1 MKKTWNLDALY
12 PSFESDAFQKDF
24 ELLQSKIREMTQ
36 WAKEN
41 LKDSEQAVKK
51 LEKAI
56 EDQEEIGALM
66 RKLMSYA
73 NLRAAT
79 NARDEEATK
88 YMEKINK
95 SMTDLTK
102 ASVLFDKWLKE
113 QQDLQGLIEASKK
126 LQEYEFYL
134 REKYRKTRYLL
145 SEEEEVT
152 IAKMQETGSKA
163 WSNLQ
168 NVISSTLMV
177 DIELEGREQKLP
189 LPAARNLAFHK
200 DPEVR
205 KKGYQAELKAYEKI
219 EESSAAALN
228 GIKGEVL
235 TTTKMR
241 GYDSPLEETILKS
254 RIDQK
259 TLDAMLGAMRES
271 LPKFREYYKRK
282 GELLGHEKGLP
293 IYDLFAPMGE
303 ADMAFTYE
311 EARDYILKN
320 FRTFSPEL
328 EAFTR
333 KAFEHEWIDAEP
345 REGKRGGAFCANIH
359 PIGESRILA
368 NFDGSF
374 SNMTTL
380 AHELGHA
387 FHGECLKDE
396 HLLNSGYTMPIAE
409 TASIFC
415 ETIVV
420 NAALKEADEKE
431 AFTILEA
438 NLQGAG
444 QVIVDIMARFLFE
457 SKVFEIRKDHALSV
471 QELKDT
477 MLWAQKQAYGEG
489 LDQDALHPYM
499 WVNKPH
505 YYSAGLSFYNFPYA
519 FGLLFAKGVYA
530 EYLKRGEAFVPE
542 YKKLLKA
549 TGKNEIKDVANMVGI
564 DVQDP
569 DFWRSS
575 LGLIEK
581 DIEEFIRLS
590 KEIR

>member
-12 PSFESDAFQKDF
+12 KSFDSEAFQRDF
-24 ELLQSKIREMTQ
+24 QGLQDRIQEMTQ
-36 WAKEN
+36 WAAEN
-41 LKDSEQAVKK
+41 LEDPNRPVEKLKK
-51 LEKAI
+51 VI
-56 EDQEEIGALM
+56 SDQEEVGTLM

-95 SMTDLTK
+95 AITDLTK

-113 QQDLQGLIEASKK
+113 RSDLQSLIDSSEK

-134 REKYRKTRYLL
+134 MEKYKKTRYLL

-177 DIELEGREQKLP
+177 DIELDGKEQKLP
-189 LPAARNLAFHK
+189 LPAARNLAFNK

-205 KKGYQAELKAYEKI
+205 RKGYEAELQAYKKI

-241 GYDSPLEETILKS
+241 GYESPLEETVLKS

-259 TLDAMLGAMRES
+259 TLDAMLEAMRES

-282 GELLGHEKGLP
+282 GELLGHKNGLP
-293 IYDLFAPMGE
+293 IYDMFAPIGE
-303 ADMAFTYE
+303 ADMSFTYE

-320 FRTFSPEL
+320 FKTFSPEL
-328 EAFTR
+328 EKFTK
-333 KAFEHEWIDAEP
+333 KAFDNEWIDAEP
-345 REGKRGGAFCANIH
+345 REGKRGGAFCANLH

-387 FHGECLKDE
+387 FHGDCLKEE
-396 HLLNSGYTMPIAE
+396 HVLNSGYTMPIAE

-420 NAALKEADEKE
+420 NAALKDADKKE

-477 MLWAQKQAYGEG
+477 MLWAQKEAYGDG
-489 LDQDALHPYM
+489 LDHEALHPYM

-542 YKKLLKA
+542 YTKLLKA

-569 DFWRSS
+569 EFWKSS
-575 LGLIEK
+575 LALIEK
-581 DIEEFIRLS
+581 DIEEFIKLS
-590 KEIR
+590 KEV

>member
-12 PSFESDAFQKDF
+12 TSFDSEEFQKDF
-24 ELLQSKIREMTQ
+24 QLLKTKIQEMTQ
-36 WAKEN
+36 WAVDHLQDPERPVEK
-41 LKDSEQAVKK
+41 LKKV
-51 LEKAI
+51 I
-56 EDQEEIGALM
+56 EDEEKVGTLI

-79 NARDEEATK
+79 NARDDEASK

-95 SMTDLTK
+95 TMTDLTK

-113 QQDLQGLIEASKK
+113 RDDLKSLIDSSEK
-126 LQEYEFYL
+126 LQEYEFHL
-134 REKYRKTRYLL
+134 MEKYQKTQYLL

-177 DIELEGREQKLP
+177 DIELEGKEQKLP

-200 DPEVR
+200 DPEIR
-205 KKGYQAELKAYEKI
+205 KKGYEAEQKAYKKI

-241 GYDSPLEETILKS
+241 GYNSPLEETVLKS

-259 TLDAMLGAMRES
+259 TLDAMLEAMGES

-282 GELLGHEKGLP
+282 GELLGHKNGLP
-293 IYDLFAPMGE
+293 LYDMFAPIGE
-303 ADMAFTYE
+303 ADMSFSYE

-320 FRTFSPEL
+320 FKTFSPEL
-328 EAFTR
+328 EKFTK
-333 KAFEHEWIDAEP
+333 KAFDKEWIDAEP

-387 FHGECLKDE
+387 FHGDCLKDE
-396 HLLNSGYTMPIAE
+396 HLMNSGYTMPIAE

-420 NAALKEADEKE
+420 NAALKEADKKE

-444 QVIVDIMARFLFE
+444 QVIVDIMARFFFE
-457 SKVFEIRKDHALSV
+457 SKVFEIREDHALSV

-477 MLWAQKQAYGEG
+477 MIWAQKEAYGEG
-489 LDQDALHPYM
+489 LDHNALHPYM

-542 YKKLLKA
+542 YTKLLKA
-549 TGKNEIKDVANMVGI
+549 TGKNEIKDVAKMVGI

-569 DFWRSS
+569 EFWKSS
-575 LGLIEK
+575 LALIEK

-590 KEIR
+590 KEV

>member
-12 PSFESDAFQKDF
+12 LSFDSEEFQEDLR
-24 ELLQSKIREMTQ
+24 LLKVRIEEMNR
-36 WAKEN
+36 WAEEN
-41 LKDSEQAVKK
+41 LKDPERPVEKLKK
-51 LEKAI
+51 VI
-56 EDQEEIGALM
+56 VDQQQVGSIM

-79 NARDEEATK
+79 NAKDEEAAK

-95 SMTDLTK
+95 AVTDLTK
-102 ASVLFDKWLKE
+102 ASVLFDKWLKNRE
-113 QQDLQGLIEASKK
+113 DLESLIASSEV

-134 REKYRKTRYLL
+134 KEKYKKTQYLL
-145 SEEEEVT
+145 SEEEEIT

-177 DIELEGREQKLP
+177 DIELEGKKQKLP

-205 KKGYQAELKAYEKI
+205 KKGYEAELKAYEKI

-241 GYDSPLEETILKS
+241 GYDSPLEETVLKS

-259 TLDAMLGAMRES
+259 TLDAMLEAMKES

-282 GELLGHEKGLP
+282 GELLGHENGLP
-293 IYDLFAPMGE
+293 LYDMFAPIGE
-303 ADMAFTYE
+303 ADMGFSYE
-311 EARDYILKN
+311 EAKDYILKN
-320 FRTFSPEL
+320 FKTFSPEL
-328 EAFTR
+328 EEFTK
-333 KAFEHEWIDAEP
+333 KAFENEWIDAEP
-345 REGKRGGAFCANIH
+345 REGKRGGAFCANLH

-387 FHGECLKDE
+387 FHGENLKDE

-420 NAALKEADEKE
+420 NAALKEADKKE

-457 SKVFEIRKDHALSV
+457 SKVFEIREDHALSV
-471 QELKDT
+471 KELKET
-477 MLWAQKQAYGEG
+477 MLWAQKEAYGDG
-489 LDQDALHPYM
+489 LDHNALHPYM

-542 YKKLLKA
+542 YTKLLKA
-549 TGKNEIKDVANMVGI
+549 TGKNEIKDVAKMVGI
-564 DVQDP
+564 DVQNP
-569 DFWRSS
+569 EFWRSS
-575 LGLIEK
+575 LALIEE

-590 KEIR
+590 KEV

>member
-12 PSFESDAFQKDF
+12 PSFDSEEFQKDF
-24 ELLQSKIREMTQ
+24 QLLKSKIQEMTE
-36 WAKEN
+36 WANEN
-41 LKDSEQAVKK
+41 LKDSDRPVEK
-51 LEKAI
+51 LIKVI
-56 EDQEEIGALM
+56 EDQEEVGFLI
-66 RKLMSYA
+66 RKLMSFA

-95 SMTDLTK
+95 AITDLTK
-102 ASVLFDKWLKE
+102 ASVLFDKWLKDRE
-113 QQDLQGLIEASKK
+113 DLKSLIDSSEK

-134 REKYRKTRYLL
+134 MEKHQKTRYLL

-177 DIELEGREQKLP
+177 EIELEGKEQKLP

-205 KKGYQAELKAYEKI
+205 KKGYEAEQKAYTKI

-241 GYDSPLEETILKS
+241 GYESPLEETVLKS

-259 TLDAMLGAMRES
+259 TLDAMLTAMKES

-282 GELLGHEKGLP
+282 GEILGHNNGLP
-293 IYDLFAPMGE
+293 LYDMFAPIGE
-303 ADMAFTYE
+303 ADMSFTYE
-311 EARDYILKN
+311 EARDFVLKN
-320 FRTFSPEL
+320 FKTFSPQL
-328 EAFTR
+328 EKFTK
-333 KAFEHEWIDAEP
+333 KAFDSEWIDAEP

-387 FHGECLKDE
+387 FHGECLKNE

-420 NAALKEADEKE
+420 NAALKEADKKE

-457 SKVFEIRKDHALSV
+457 SKVFEIREDHALSV

-477 MLWAQKQAYGEG
+477 MLWAQKEAYGEG
-489 LDQDALHPYM
+489 LDHNALHPYM

-530 EYLKRGEAFVPE
+530 EYLKRGEEFVPE
-542 YKKLLKA
+542 YTKLLKA
-549 TGKNEIKDVANMVGI
+549 TGKNEIKDVAKMVGI

-569 DFWRSS
+569 EFWRRS
-575 LGLIEK
+575 LALIEK
-581 DIEEFIRLS
+581 DIEEFIKLS
-590 KEIR
+590 KEV

>member
-12 PSFESDAFQKDF
+12 SSFDSKEFQSDLQ
-24 ELLQSKIREMTQ
+24 LLKTGIEEMNR
-36 WAKEN
+36 WAEEN
-41 LKDSEQAVKK
+41 LKDPEKPVEKLKK
-51 LEKAI
+51 VI
-56 EDQEEIGALM
+56 IDQQQVGSLM

-79 NARDEEATK
+79 NAKDEEAAK

-95 SMTDLTK
+95 AATELTK
-102 ASVLFDKWLKE
+102 ASVLFDKWLKDRE
-113 QQDLQGLIEASKK
+113 DLESLIASSEV
-126 LQEYEFYL
+126 LEEYEFYL
-134 REKYRKTRYLL
+134 KEKYKKTQYLL
-145 SEEEEVT
+145 SEEEEIT

-177 DIELEGREQKLP
+177 DIELEGKKQKLP

-205 KKGYQAELKAYEKI
+205 KKGYEAELKAYEKI

-241 GYDSPLEETILKS
+241 GYDSPLEETVLKS

-259 TLDAMLGAMRES
+259 TLDAMLEAMKES

-282 GELLGHEKGLP
+282 GELLGHQNGLP
-293 IYDLFAPMGE
+293 LYDMFAPIGE
-303 ADMAFTYE
+303 ADMGFTYE
-311 EARDYILKN
+311 EAKDYILKN
-320 FRTFSPEL
+320 FKTFSPEL
-328 EAFTR
+328 EEFTK
-333 KAFEHEWIDAEP
+333 KAFENEWIDAEP
-345 REGKRGGAFCANIH
+345 REGKRGGAFCANLH

-387 FHGECLKDE
+387 FHGENLKDE

-420 NAALKEADEKE
+420 NAALKEADKKE

-457 SKVFEIRKDHALSV
+457 SKVFEIREDHALSV
-471 QELKDT
+471 KELKET
-477 MLWAQKQAYGEG
+477 MLWAQKEAYGDG
-489 LDQDALHPYM
+489 LDHHALHPYM

-542 YKKLLKA
+542 YTKLLKA
-549 TGKNEIKDVANMVGI
+549 TGKNEIKDVAEMVGI
-564 DVQDP
+564 DVQNP
-569 DFWRSS
+569 EFWRSS
-575 LGLIEK
+575 LALIEE

-590 KEIR
+590 KEV

>member
-12 PSFESDAFQKDF
+12 PSFESEEFQGDF
-24 ELLQSKIREMTQ
+24 QLLQRKIQEMTQ
-36 WAKEN
+36 WAEEN
-41 LKDSEQAVKK
+41 LKNPEQPVEKLKK
-51 LEKAI
+51 VIA
-56 EDQEEIGALM
+56 DQEEVGSLM
-66 RKLMSYA
+66 RKLMTYA

-79 NARDEEATK
+79 NAKDEEATK

-102 ASVLFDKWLKE
+102 ASVLFNKWLKE
-113 QQDLQGLIEASKK
+113 RKDLKSLIDSSEK
-126 LQEYEFYL
+126 LREYEFYL
-134 REKYRKTRYLL
+134 MEKYQKTRYLL
-145 SEEEEVT
+145 REEEEVT

-177 DIELEGREQKLP
+177 DIELEGKKQRLP

-205 KKGYQAELKAYEKI
+205 KKGYEAELKAYEKI

-241 GYDSPLEETILKS
+241 GYESPLEETVLKS

-259 TLDAMLGAMRES
+259 TLDAMLTAMKES

-282 GELLGHEKGLP
+282 GELLGHENGLP
-293 IYDLFAPMGE
+293 LYDMFAPMGE
-303 ADMAFTYE
+303 ADMGFSYE

-320 FRTFSPEL
+320 FKTFSSEL
-328 EAFTR
+328 EQFTK
-333 KAFEHEWIDAEP
+333 KAFDNEWIDAEP

-368 NFDGSF
+368 NFNGSF

-387 FHGECLKDE
+387 FHGDCLKNE

-420 NAALKEADEKE
+420 NAALKEADKKE

-457 SKVFEIRKDHALSV
+457 SKVFEIREDHALSV

-477 MLWAQKQAYGEG
+477 MIWAQKQAYGEG
-489 LDQDALHPYM
+489 LDHDALHPYM

-542 YKKLLKA
+542 YTKLLKA
-549 TGKNEIKDVANMVGI
+549 TGKNEIKDVAKMVGI

-569 DFWRSS
+569 QFWKSS
-575 LGLIEK
+575 LELIEQ
-581 DIEEFIRLS
+581 DIDEFIRLS
-590 KEIR
+590 KEV